1 MSDTDQ
7 VRLLVTANG
16 KNLDAPTSPIFGR
29 CPTYIVV
36 DPGSMD
42 CEVMDNPAVSAGG
55 GAGIQAAQF
64 IVDRGVNAVVT
75 GNVGPN
81 AFGVLQ
87 SAHVPVYLCGEGTVR
102 QAVEAFKAG
111 QLSAVDGASTPSHSG
126 MGRGMGRRGRR

>member
-1 MSDTDQ
+1 MSDTER
-7 VRLLVTANG
+7 VKLLVTANG
-16 KNLDAPTSPIFGR
+16 RDLEAPTSPIFGR

-36 DPGSMD
+36 DMERSD
-42 CEVMDNPAVSAGG
+42 FEVVDNPAISAGG

-64 IVDRGVNAVVT
+64 IVGLGVNAVVT

-87 SAHVPVYLCGEGTVR
+87 SAQVPVYLCDGGTVR

-111 QLSAVDGASTPSHSG
+111 QLSAASGASASSHSG
-126 MGRGMGRRGRR
+126 LGRGVGRRGGR